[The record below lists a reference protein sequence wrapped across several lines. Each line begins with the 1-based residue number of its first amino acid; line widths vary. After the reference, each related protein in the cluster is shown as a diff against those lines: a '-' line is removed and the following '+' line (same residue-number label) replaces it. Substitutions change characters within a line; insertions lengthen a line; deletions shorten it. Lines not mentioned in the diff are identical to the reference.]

1 MAQNKLKLNN
11 DKTELLTI
19 SSSRQQNKIIP
30 TTLTIGNDIVSP
42 STTARN
48 LGVILDS
55 NLQLDTH
62 ISSICQNS
70 YHHLRNIGKLRKY
83 LTTEATTLV
92 THAFVSSRLDCN
104 NSLLYGLPKTKLQ
117 KLQRIQNSAA
127 RIITRTKKNDH
138 ITPHLMDLHWLPIT
152 KRIEFKILT
161 LVYQCLNNLAPSYL
175 CSLVKVQH
183 PVRTLRS
190 SVAPTL
196 VVPKSK
202 LKSYGDRA
210 FENAA
215 PKLWN
220 SLPPVVR
227 NSETLESFKSALK
240 SHLFRGAYNT
250 NS

>member
-1 MAQNKLKLNN
+1 MLW
-11 DKTELLTI
+11 
-19 SSSRQQNKIIP
+19 
-30 TTLTIGNDIVSP
+30 
-42 STTARN
+42 
-48 LGVILDS
+48 
-55 NLQLDTH
+55 
-62 ISSICQNS
+62 
-70 YHHLRNIGKLRKY
+70 KY

-92 THAFVSSRLDCN
+92 THAFVSSRLDSN
-104 NSLLYGLPKTKLQ
+104 NPLLYGLPKTKLQ

-161 LVYQCLNNLAPSYL
+161 LVYKCLNNLAPSYL